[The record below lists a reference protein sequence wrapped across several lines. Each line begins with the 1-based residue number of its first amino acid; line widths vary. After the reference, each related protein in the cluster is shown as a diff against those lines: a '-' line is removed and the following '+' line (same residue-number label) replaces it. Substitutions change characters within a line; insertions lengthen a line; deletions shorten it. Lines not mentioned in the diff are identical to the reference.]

1 MVILRDQAE
10 EFPPCQQPYSCQRR
24 SPKVRYA
31 GPKSRTEV
39 GGRNVIKEN
48 REYQVKKDDR
58 NIQESM
64 RENEKQ
70 ADDPVGSEVDPKA
83 SEMGRAIGGGSKG
96 SERYGGSGNKP

>member
-1 MVILRDQAE
+1 MEDQS
-10 EFPPCQQPYSCQRR
+10 QGWR
-24 SPKVRYA
+24 S
-31 GPKSRTEV
+31 EV

-64 RENEKQ
+64 RENETQ

-83 SEMGRAIGGGSKG
+83 SEMGRAIGGGSEG
-96 SERYGGSGNKP
+96 SEQYGGSADKP